1 MNNSFLTALCATG
14 ALMFGAAQAADGPS
28 DGSVKVGV
36 LTDMSGVYAAIEGPG
51 SVIAAEM
58 AIEDFG
64 GEVLGQPIE
73 LASADHQEKADV
85 ASSIARRWIDRD
97 NVDMIVGMVNSAV
110 GLAVQ
115 GLASDKKT
123 ITMNTGAGSQ
133 ELTES
138 QCSKYGIHYVYDT
151 YALPVGTATA
161 MVENGGKKWFFITA
175 DYTFGHSL
183 QKSTARV
190 VENLGGEVVGEV
202 NAPLATSDFSSYL
215 LQASSSGADVI
226 ALANAGNDTVNSIK
240 QAHEFGIVDRGQKL
254 AGMLVFL
261 SDVKALGLETA
272 QGLQFTTA
280 FYWDRT
286 EESREWSQRFLEK
299 HDEMPTMVDAG
310 VYSSTLAY
318 LKAVEAAGTDE
329 ADAVRAEL
337 GDMKINDFFVK
348 DGSIEPN
355 GLMPHDMYLVRVK
368 QPSESEGPWDL
379 LEVVSTIPADQ
390 AYIAT
395 EDSACPLLGE

>member
-1 MNNSFLTALCATG
+1 MNKPFLTAVCTTG

-28 DGSVKVGV
+28 DGSVKIGV

-64 GEVLGQPIE
+64 GEVLGKPIE
-73 LASADHQEKADV
+73 LTSADHQEKADV

-395 EDSACPLLGE
+395 EDSACPLLDE